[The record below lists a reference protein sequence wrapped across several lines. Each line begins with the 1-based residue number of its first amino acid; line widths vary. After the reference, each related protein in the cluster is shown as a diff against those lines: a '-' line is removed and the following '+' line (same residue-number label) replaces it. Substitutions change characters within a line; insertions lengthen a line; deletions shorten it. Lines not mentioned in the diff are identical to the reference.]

1 VALSFSVFLPSY
13 SAEADT
19 TYGVT
24 NNAINDGLTWSPVD
38 VLPDFSSPNVS
49 LQVNGV
55 TYYYV
60 MSKDPTSDAT
70 VYVRNE
76 DAVNG
81 GYVFEEVDDWSGL
94 PGNSILKNF
103 RFAGIPG
110 EQWGEGSIT
119 VDGDGTV
126 SDASVIYLY
135 KMDITEPDII
145 CTNPIISPEC
155 PGFLDALYKYLEG
168 LEYVDPEDEFYE
180 YWVEIQEDREVETEK
195 DEIEVVE
202 ENEEDNL
209 EKSLKTDPDVGG
221 FIDGFVQQGLLEQ
234 LANDPLIQP
243 YYVVEYPETIVLQD
257 TLQLEDTVL
266 PDNNRAMRQLANDAK
281 HYSMV
286 RSQYDREN
294 ITGE

>member
-1 VALSFSVFLPSY
+1 MALSFSVFLPYY

-24 NNAINDGLTWSPVD
+24 NNAVNDGLTWSPVD

-103 RFAGIPG
+103 RFTGIPG
-110 EQWGEGSIT
+110 EQWGDGSIT
-119 VDGDGTV
+119 VEGDGTV
-126 SDASVIYLY
+126 TDASVIYLY
-135 KMDITEPDII
+135 RMDVDETDII
-145 CTNPIISPEC
+145 CTNPLADPNC
-155 PGFLDALYKYLEG
+155 PGFLDAVYKYVSSV
-168 LEYVDPEDEFYE
+168 EYIDPDDEFYE
-180 YWVEIQEDREVETEK
+180 FWLAIQEEREVEVKEE
-195 DEIEVVE
+195 EIII
-202 ENEEDNL
+202 EEDEEEETL
-209 EKSLKTDPDVGG
+209 ELVLRVDPKVGG
-221 FIDGFVQQGLLEQ
+221 LVNLDRQEEMLRKLNPEPFF
-234 LANDPLIQP
+234 QP
-243 YYVVEYPETIVLQD
+243 YYQVEYQELIEYPDKHVMQD
-257 TLQLEDTVL
+257 TLL
-266 PDNNRAMRQLANDAK
+266 PDNNRALRQLANEAK

-286 RSQYDREN
+286 RSQYDREQL
-294 ITGE
+294 TGE

>member
-1 VALSFSVFLPSY
+1 MALSFSVFLPSY
-13 SAEADT
+13 SAADT
-19 TYGVT
+19 VYGVT
-24 NNAINDGLTWSPVD
+24 NNAINGGLTWSPVD

-60 MSKDPTSDAT
+60 MSKDPAADAT

-76 DAVNG
+76 DAING

-103 RFAGIPG
+103 RFDGIPG
-110 EQWGEGSIT
+110 EQWGNGSIT

-135 KMDITEPDII
+135 RMDVDETNII
-145 CTNPIISPEC
+145 CTNPLADPNC

-180 YWVEIQEDREVETEK
+180 YWLEMQEGRQIENENEKVEIVEDE
-195 DEIEVVE
+195 
-202 ENEEDNL
+202 EEDL
-209 EKSLKTDPDVGG
+209 EKSMQTDPDVGG
-221 FIDGFVQQGLLEQ
+221 FIDGFIQQGLLQQ

-243 YYVVEYPETIVLQD
+243 YYEVDYPEVLVYED
-257 TLQLEDTVL
+257 TLQLEDTSL
-266 PDNNRAMRQLANDAK
+266 PDNNRALRQLASDAK

-286 RSQYDREN
+286 RSQYDREQL
-294 ITGE
+294 TGE

>member
-1 VALSFSVFLPSY
+1 MALSFSVFLPSY
-13 SAEADT
+13 SAADT
-19 TYGVT
+19 VYGVT
-24 NNAINDGLTWSPVD
+24 NNAVNDGLTWSPVN

-60 MSKDPTSDAT
+60 MSKDPAADAT

-76 DAVNG
+76 DAING

-103 RFAGIPG
+103 RFDGIPG
-110 EQWGEGSIT
+110 EQWGNGSIT

-135 KMDITEPDII
+135 RMDVDETNII
-145 CTNPIISPEC
+145 CTNPLADPNC

-180 YWVEIQEDREVETEK
+180 YWLEMQEGRQIENENEKVEIVEDE
-195 DEIEVVE
+195 
-202 ENEEDNL
+202 EEDL
-209 EKSLKTDPDVGG
+209 EKSMQTDPDVGG
-221 FIDGFVQQGLLEQ
+221 FIDGFIQQGLLQQ

-243 YYVVEYPETIVLQD
+243 YYEVDYPEVLVYED

-266 PDNNRAMRQLANDAK
+266 PDNNRALRQLASDAK

-286 RSQYDREN
+286 RSQYDREQL
-294 ITGE
+294 TGE

>member
-13 SAEADT
+13 SAADT
-19 TYGVT
+19 VYGVT
-24 NNAINDGLTWSPVD
+24 NNAVNDGLTWSPVD

-60 MSKDPTSDAT
+60 MSKDPAADAT

-76 DAVNG
+76 DAING

-103 RFAGIPG
+103 RFDGIPG
-110 EQWGEGSIT
+110 EQWGNGSIT

-135 KMDITEPDII
+135 RMDVDETNII
-145 CTNPIISPEC
+145 CTNPLADPNC

-180 YWVEIQEDREVETEK
+180 YWLEMQEGRQIENENEKVEIVEDE
-195 DEIEVVE
+195 
-202 ENEEDNL
+202 EEDL
-209 EKSLKTDPDVGG
+209 EKSMQTDPDVGG
-221 FIDGFVQQGLLEQ
+221 FIDGFIQQGLLQQ

-243 YYVVEYPETIVLQD
+243 YYEVDYPEVLVYED
-257 TLQLEDTVL
+257 TLQLEDTSL
-266 PDNNRAMRQLANDAK
+266 PDNNRALRQLASDAK

-286 RSQYDREN
+286 RSQYDREQL
-294 ITGE
+294 TGE

>member
-1 VALSFSVFLPSY
+1 MALSFSVFLPSY
-13 SAEADT
+13 SAADT
-19 TYGVT
+19 VYGVT
-24 NNAINDGLTWSPVD
+24 NNAVNDGLTWSPVN

-60 MSKDPTSDAT
+60 MSKDPAADAT
-70 VYVRNE
+70 VYVRNK
-76 DAVNG
+76 DAING

-103 RFAGIPG
+103 RFDGIPG
-110 EQWGEGSIT
+110 EQWGNGSIT

-135 KMDITEPDII
+135 RMDVDETNII
-145 CTNPIISPEC
+145 CTNPLADPNC

-180 YWVEIQEDREVETEK
+180 YWVEMQEGRQ
-195 DEIEVVE
+195 I
-202 ENEEDNL
+202 ENEKVEIVEDEEEDL
-209 EKSLKTDPDVGG
+209 EKSMQTDPDVGG
-221 FIDGFVQQGLLEQ
+221 FIDGFAQQGVLEQ

-243 YYVVEYPETIVLQD
+243 YYVVDYPEVLVYED
-257 TLQLEDTVL
+257 TLQLEDTLL
-266 PDNNRAMRQLANDAK
+266 PDNNRALRQLAGDAK

-294 ITGE
+294 TTGE

>member
-1 VALSFSVFLPSY
+1 LFSVFLPSY
-13 SAEADT
+13 SAADT
-19 TYGVT
+19 VYGVT
-24 NNAINDGLTWSPVD
+24 NNAINGGLTWSPVD

-60 MSKDPTSDAT
+60 MSKDPAADAT

-76 DAVNG
+76 DAING

-103 RFAGIPG
+103 RFDGIPG
-110 EQWGEGSIT
+110 EQWGNGSIT

-135 KMDITEPDII
+135 RMDVDETNII
-145 CTNPIISPEC
+145 CTNPLADPNC

-180 YWVEIQEDREVETEK
+180 YWLEMQEGRQIENENEKVEIVEDE
-195 DEIEVVE
+195 
-202 ENEEDNL
+202 EEDL
-209 EKSLKTDPDVGG
+209 EKSMQTDPDIGG
-221 FIDGFVQQGLLEQ
+221 FIDGFIQQGLLQQ

-243 YYVVEYPETIVLQD
+243 YYEVDYPEVLVYED
-257 TLQLEDTVL
+257 TLQLEDTSL
-266 PDNNRAMRQLANDAK
+266 PDNNRALRQLASDAK

-286 RSQYDREN
+286 RSQYDREQL
-294 ITGE
+294 TGE

>member
-1 VALSFSVFLPSY
+1 MALLFSVFLPSY
-13 SAEADT
+13 SAADT

-60 MSKDPTSDAT
+60 MNKDPTSNAT

-76 DAVNG
+76 DAING

-94 PGNSILKNF
+94 PGNSILKKI

-119 VDGDGTV
+119 VDGDGSI

-135 KMDITEPDII
+135 RMDVTEPDII
-145 CTNPIISPEC
+145 CTNPLISPEC

-180 YWVEIQEDREVETEK
+180 YWVEMQEDREIENKDDKIEIVE
-195 DEIEVVE
+195 DE
-202 ENEEDNL
+202 EEDL
-209 EKSLKTDPDVGG
+209 EKSMQTDPDVGG
-221 FIDGFVQQGLLEQ
+221 FIDGFIQQGLIEQ

-243 YYVVEYPETIVLQD
+243 YYVVDYPEVLVYED
-257 TLQLEDTVL
+257 TLQIEDTVL
-266 PDNNRAMRQLANDAK
+266 PDNNRAMRQLASDAK

-294 ITGE
+294 TTGE

>member
-1 VALSFSVFLPSY
+1 MALLFSVFLPSY
-13 SAEADT
+13 SAADT
-19 TYGVT
+19 VYGVT
-24 NNAINDGLTWSPVD
+24 NNAINGGLTWSPVD

-60 MSKDPTSDAT
+60 MSKDPAADAT

-76 DAVNG
+76 DAING

-103 RFAGIPG
+103 RFDGIPG
-110 EQWGEGSIT
+110 EQWGNGSIT

-135 KMDITEPDII
+135 RMDVDETNII
-145 CTNPIISPEC
+145 CTNPLADPNC
-155 PGFLDALYKYLEG
+155 PGFLDAVYKYVSTI
-168 LEYVDPEDEFYE
+168 EYVDPEDEFYE
-180 YWVEIQEDREVETEK
+180 YWLEMQEGRQIENENEKVEIVEDE
-195 DEIEVVE
+195 
-202 ENEEDNL
+202 EEDL
-209 EKSLKTDPDVGG
+209 EKSMQTDPDVGG
-221 FIDGFVQQGLLEQ
+221 FIDGFIQQGLLQQ

-243 YYVVEYPETIVLQD
+243 YYEVDYPEVLVYED
-257 TLQLEDTVL
+257 TLQFEDTSL
-266 PDNNRAMRQLANDAK
+266 PDNNRALRQLASDAK

-286 RSQYDREN
+286 RSQYDREQL
-294 ITGE
+294 TGE

>member
-1 VALSFSVFLPSY
+1 MALSFSVFLPSY
-13 SAEADT
+13 SAADT
-19 TYGVT
+19 VYGVT
-24 NNAINDGLTWSPVD
+24 NNAVNDGLTWSPVN

-60 MSKDPTSDAT
+60 MSKDPAADAT

-76 DAVNG
+76 DAING

-103 RFAGIPG
+103 RFDGIPG
-110 EQWGEGSIT
+110 EQWGNGSIT

-135 KMDITEPDII
+135 RMDVDETNII
-145 CTNPIISPEC
+145 CTNPLADPNC

-180 YWVEIQEDREVETEK
+180 YWLEMQEGRQIENENEKVEIVEDE
-195 DEIEVVE
+195 
-202 ENEEDNL
+202 EEDL
-209 EKSLKTDPDVGG
+209 EKSMQTDPDVGG
-221 FIDGFVQQGLLEQ
+221 FIDGFIQQGLLQQ

-243 YYVVEYPETIVLQD
+243 YYEVDYPEVLVYED
-257 TLQLEDTVL
+257 TLQLEDTSL
-266 PDNNRAMRQLANDAK
+266 PDNNRALRQLASDAK

-286 RSQYDREN
+286 RSQYDREQL
-294 ITGE
+294 TGE

>member
-1 VALSFSVFLPSY
+1 LPSY

-60 MSKDPTSDAT
+60 MSKDPTSDAS

-119 VDGDGTV
+119 VDGNGTV
-126 SDASVIYLY
+126 SDASVI
-135 KMDITEPDII
+135 
-145 CTNPIISPEC
+145 
-155 PGFLDALYKYLEG
+155 
-168 LEYVDPEDEFYE
+168 
-180 YWVEIQEDREVETEK
+180 
-195 DEIEVVE
+195 
-202 ENEEDNL
+202 
-209 EKSLKTDPDVGG
+209 
-221 FIDGFVQQGLLEQ
+221 
-234 LANDPLIQP
+234 
-243 YYVVEYPETIVLQD
+243 
-257 TLQLEDTVL
+257 
-266 PDNNRAMRQLANDAK
+266 
-281 HYSMV
+281 
-286 RSQYDREN
+286 
-294 ITGE
+294 

>member
-1 VALSFSVFLPSY
+1 MALSFSVFLPSY
-13 SAEADT
+13 SAADT
-19 TYGVT
+19 VYGVT
-24 NNAINDGLTWSPVD
+24 NNAVNDGLTWSPVN

-60 MSKDPTSDAT
+60 MSKDPAADAT

-76 DAVNG
+76 DAING

-103 RFAGIPG
+103 RFDGIPG
-110 EQWGEGSIT
+110 EQWGNGSIT

-135 KMDITEPDII
+135 RMDVDETNII
-145 CTNPIISPEC
+145 CTNPLADPNC
-155 PGFLDALYKYLEG
+155 PGFLDALYIYLEG

-180 YWVEIQEDREVETEK
+180 YWLEMQEGRQIENENEKVEIVEDE
-195 DEIEVVE
+195 
-202 ENEEDNL
+202 EEDL
-209 EKSLKTDPDVGG
+209 EKSMQTDPDVGG
-221 FIDGFVQQGLLEQ
+221 FIDGFIQQGLLQQ

-243 YYVVEYPETIVLQD
+243 YYEVDYPEVLVYED
-257 TLQLEDTVL
+257 TLQLEDTSL
-266 PDNNRAMRQLANDAK
+266 PDNNRALRQLASDAK

-286 RSQYDREN
+286 RSQYDREQL
-294 ITGE
+294 TGE

>member
-1 VALSFSVFLPSY
+1 
-13 SAEADT
+13 
-19 TYGVT
+19 
-24 NNAINDGLTWSPVD
+24 
-38 VLPDFSSPNVS
+38 
-49 LQVNGV
+49 
-55 TYYYV
+55 
-60 MSKDPTSDAT
+60 MSKDPASDAV

-76 DAVNG
+76 DLVNG
-81 GYVFEEVDDWSGL
+81 GYIFEEVDNWSGL

-103 RFAGIPG
+103 RFAGTPA
-110 EQWGEGSIT
+110 EQWGDGSIT

-135 KMDITEPDII
+135 RMDVTEPSII
-145 CTNPIISPEC
+145 CTNPLTSPEC

-168 LEYVDPEDEFYE
+168 LEYLDPEDDFYD
-180 YWVEIQEDREVETEK
+180 YWLEIQEER
-195 DEIEVVE
+195 EIEPE
-202 ENEEDNL
+202 EEIIVAEEDEDDL

-221 FIDGFVQQGLLEQ
+221 FIDGFIQQGLLER
-234 LANDPLIQP
+234 LSNDPLIQP
-243 YYVVEYPETIVLQD
+243 YYEVDYPEVLVYED

-294 ITGE
+294 TTGE

>member
-1 VALSFSVFLPSY
+1 MALSYLVFLPSY
-13 SAEADT
+13 SAADT

-60 MSKDPTSDAT
+60 MTKDPTSNAT

-76 DAVNG
+76 DLVNG
-81 GYVFEEVDDWSGL
+81 GYIFEEVDDWSGL

-103 RFAGIPG
+103 RCAGIPG

-119 VDGDGTV
+119 VDGDGSI

-135 KMDITEPDII
+135 RMDVTEPDII

-180 YWVEIQEDREVETEK
+180 YWVEMQESREIEKENEEVEIT
-195 DEIEVVE
+195 E
-202 ENEEDNL
+202 ENEEDL
-209 EKSLKTDPDVGG
+209 EKSMQTDPNVGG
-221 FIDGFVQQGLLEQ
+221 FVDGFIQQGLLEQ

-266 PDNNRAMRQLANDAK
+266 PDNNRAMRQLASDAK

-294 ITGE
+294 TTGE

>member
-1 VALSFSVFLPSY
+1 MALLFSVFLPSY
-13 SAEADT
+13 SAADT
-19 TYGVT
+19 VYGVT
-24 NNAINDGLTWSPVD
+24 NNAANDGLTWSPVD

-60 MSKDPTSDAT
+60 MTKDPTSDAS

-81 GYVFEEVDDWSGL
+81 GYIFEEVDDWSGL

-103 RFAGIPG
+103 RFPGIPG
-110 EQWGEGSIT
+110 EQWGDGSIT
-119 VDGDGTV
+119 VDGDGTI

-135 KMDITEPDII
+135 RMDVDETNII
-145 CTNPIISPEC
+145 CTNPLADPNC

-180 YWVEIQEDREVETEK
+180 YWLEMQEGR
-195 DEIEVVE
+195 EIENKDDKIEIVE
-202 ENEEDNL
+202 DEEEDL
-209 EKSLKTDPDVGG
+209 EESMQTDPDVGG
-221 FIDGFVQQGLLEQ
+221 FIDGFIQKGVLEQ

-243 YYVVEYPETIVLQD
+243 YYGVDYPEVLVYED
-257 TLQLEDTVL
+257 ALQLEDTLL
-266 PDNNRAMRQLANDAK
+266 PDNNRAMRQLASDAK

-294 ITGE
+294 TTGE

>member
-1 VALSFSVFLPSY
+1 VALLFSVFLPSY
-13 SAEADT
+13 SAADT
-19 TYGVT
+19 VYGVT
-24 NNAINDGLTWSPVD
+24 NNAVNDGLTWSPVD
-38 VLPDFSSPNVS
+38 VLPDFSSPSVS

-60 MSKDPTSDAT
+60 MSKDPASDAT
-70 VYVRNE
+70 VYIRNE
-76 DAVNG
+76 DAING

-103 RFAGIPG
+103 RFTGIPG
-110 EQWGEGSIT
+110 EQWGNGSIT

-135 KMDITEPDII
+135 RMDIDETNII
-145 CTNPIISPEC
+145 CTNPLADPNC

-180 YWVEIQEDREVETEK
+180 YWLEMQEGRQIENEKVEIVEDE
-195 DEIEVVE
+195 
-202 ENEEDNL
+202 EEDL
-209 EKSLKTDPDVGG
+209 EKSMQTDPDVGG
-221 FIDGFVQQGLLEQ
+221 FIDGFAQQGVLEQ

-243 YYVVEYPETIVLQD
+243 YYVVDYPEVLVYED
-257 TLQLEDTVL
+257 TLQLEDTSL
-266 PDNNRAMRQLANDAK
+266 PDNNRALRQLASDAK

-294 ITGE
+294 TTGE

>member
-1 VALSFSVFLPSY
+1 MALLFSVFLPSY
-13 SAEADT
+13 SAADT
-19 TYGVT
+19 VYGVT
-24 NNAINDGLTWSPVD
+24 NNAVNDGLSWSPVD
-38 VLPDFSSPNVS
+38 VLPDFSSPSVS

-60 MSKDPTSDAT
+60 MSKDPASDAT
-70 VYVRNE
+70 VYIRND
-76 DAVNG
+76 DAING

-103 RFAGIPG
+103 RFDGIPG
-110 EQWGEGSIT
+110 EQWGNGSIT

-135 KMDITEPDII
+135 RMDIDETNII
-145 CTNPIISPEC
+145 CTNPLADPNC

-180 YWVEIQEDREVETEK
+180 YWVEMQEGRQIENEKVE
-195 DEIEVVE
+195 IV
-202 ENEEDNL
+202 ENEEEDL
-209 EKSLKTDPDVGG
+209 EKSMQTDPDVGG
-221 FIDGFVQQGLLEQ
+221 FIDGFAQQGVLER

-243 YYVVEYPETIVLQD
+243 YYVVDYPEVLVYED
-257 TLQLEDTVL
+257 TLQLEDTSL
-266 PDNNRAMRQLANDAK
+266 PDNNRALRQLASDAK

-294 ITGE
+294 TTGE

>member
-13 SAEADT
+13 SAADT

-60 MSKDPTSDAT
+60 MTKDPTSDAT

-76 DAVNG
+76 DAING
-81 GYVFEEVDDWSGL
+81 GYIFEEVDDWSGL

-103 RFAGIPG
+103 RFTGIPG

-135 KMDITEPDII
+135 KMDVTEPDII

-155 PGFLDALYKYLEG
+155 PGFLDAVYKYVSSI
-168 LEYVDPEDEFYE
+168 EYMEPDDEFYE
-180 YWVEIQEDREVETEK
+180 YWLAIQEEREIEVED
-195 DEIEVVE
+195 DEIEIVE
-202 ENEEDNL
+202 EEDDGEL
-209 EKSLKTDPDVGG
+209 EKRLRVDPNVGG
-221 FIDGFVQQGLLEQ
+221 LIDITRQEETLTK
-234 LANDPLIQP
+234 LANEPLFEP
-243 YYVVEYPETIVLQD
+243 YIEVEYPETIVLQD

-266 PDNNRAMRQLANDAK
+266 PDNNRALRQLANDAK

>member
-1 VALSFSVFLPSY
+1 
-13 SAEADT
+13 
-19 TYGVT
+19 
-24 NNAINDGLTWSPVD
+24 
-38 VLPDFSSPNVS
+38 
-49 LQVNGV
+49 
-55 TYYYV
+55 
-60 MSKDPTSDAT
+60 MSKDPASDAT

-76 DAVNG
+76 DAING

-103 RFAGIPG
+103 RFTGIPG
-110 EQWGEGSIT
+110 EQWGDGSIT
-119 VDGDGTV
+119 VEGDGTV

-135 KMDITEPDII
+135 RMDVDETNII
-145 CTNPIISPEC
+145 CTNPLADPNC
-155 PGFLDALYKYLEG
+155 PGFLDALYKYLDG
-168 LEYVDPEDEFYE
+168 LEYVDPDDEFYD
-180 YWVEIQEDREVETEK
+180 YWVEMQESREIENENEEVEIT
-195 DEIEVVE
+195 E
-202 ENEEDNL
+202 ENEEDL
-209 EKSLKTDPDVGG
+209 EKSMQTDPNVGG
-221 FIDGFVQQGLLEQ
+221 FIDGFIQQGLLEQ

-266 PDNNRAMRQLANDAK
+266 PDNNRAMRQLASDAK

>member
-1 VALSFSVFLPSY
+1 VALSFSVFLPYY

-24 NNAINDGLTWSPVD
+24 NNAINGGLTWSPVD

-60 MSKDPTSDAT
+60 MSKDPAADAT

-76 DAVNG
+76 DAING

-103 RFAGIPG
+103 RFDGIPG
-110 EQWGEGSIT
+110 EQWGNGSIT

-135 KMDITEPDII
+135 RMDVDETNII
-145 CTNPIISPEC
+145 CTNPLADPNC

-180 YWVEIQEDREVETEK
+180 YWLEMQEGRQIENENEKVEIVEDE
-195 DEIEVVE
+195 
-202 ENEEDNL
+202 EEDL
-209 EKSLKTDPDVGG
+209 EKSMQTDPDVGG
-221 FIDGFVQQGLLEQ
+221 FIDGFIQQGLLQQ

-243 YYVVEYPETIVLQD
+243 YYEVDYPEVLVYED

-266 PDNNRAMRQLANDAK
+266 PDNNRALRQLASDAK

-286 RSQYDREN
+286 RSQYDREQL
-294 ITGE
+294 TGE

>member
-1 VALSFSVFLPSY
+1 MALLFSVFLPSY
-13 SAEADT
+13 SAADT

-60 MSKDPTSDAT
+60 MTKDPTSNAT

-76 DAVNG
+76 DAING

-119 VDGDGTV
+119 VDGDGSI

-135 KMDITEPDII
+135 RMDVTEPDII
-145 CTNPIISPEC
+145 CTNPLISPEC

-168 LEYVDPEDEFYE
+168 LEYVDPEDEFYD
-180 YWVEIQEDREVETEK
+180 YWVEMQEDREIENKDDKIEIVE
-195 DEIEVVE
+195 DE
-202 ENEEDNL
+202 EEDL
-209 EKSLKTDPDVGG
+209 EKSMQTDPNVGG
-221 FIDGFVQQGLLEQ
+221 FVDGFIQQGLIEQ

-243 YYVVEYPETIVLQD
+243 YYTVDYPEVLVYED
-257 TLQLEDTVL
+257 TLQIEDTVL
-266 PDNNRAMRQLANDAK
+266 PDNNRAMRQLASDAK

-294 ITGE
+294 TTGE

>member
-1 VALSFSVFLPSY
+1 MALSFSVFLPYY

-24 NNAINDGLTWSPVD
+24 NNAVNDGLTWSPVD

-103 RFAGIPG
+103 RFTGIPG
-110 EQWGEGSIT
+110 EQWGDGSIT
-119 VDGDGTV
+119 VEGDGTV
-126 SDASVIYLY
+126 TDASVIYLY
-135 KMDITEPDII
+135 RMDVDETDII
-145 CTNPIISPEC
+145 CTNPLADPNC
-155 PGFLDALYKYLEG
+155 PGFLDAVYKYVSSVEYLEP
-168 LEYVDPEDEFYE
+168 DDEFYE
-180 YWVEIQEDREVETEK
+180 FWLAIQEEREVEVKEE
-195 DEIEVVE
+195 EIII
-202 ENEEDNL
+202 EEDEEEETL
-209 EKSLKTDPDVGG
+209 ELVLRVDPKVGG
-221 FIDGFVQQGLLEQ
+221 LVNLDRQEEMLRKLNPEPFF
-234 LANDPLIQP
+234 QP
-243 YYVVEYPETIVLQD
+243 YYQVEYQELIEYPDKHVMQD
-257 TLQLEDTVL
+257 TLL
-266 PDNNRAMRQLANDAK
+266 PDNNRALRQLANEAK

-286 RSQYDREN
+286 RSQYDREQL
-294 ITGE
+294 TGE

>member
-1 VALSFSVFLPSY
+1 MALSFSVFLPSY

-70 VYVRNE
+70 VYIRNR
-76 DAVNG
+76 DAING

-94 PGNSILKNF
+94 PGNSILRNF
-103 RFAGIPG
+103 RFDGIPG
-110 EQWGEGSIT
+110 EQWGDGSIT
-119 VDGDGTV
+119 VEGDGTV

-135 KMDITEPDII
+135 RMDVDETDII
-145 CTNPIISPEC
+145 CTNPLADPNC
-155 PGFLDALYKYLEG
+155 PGFLDAVYKYVSSI
-168 LEYVDPEDEFYE
+168 EYMEPDDEFYE
-180 YWVEIQEDREVETEK
+180 YWLALQEEREVEVE
-195 DEIEVVE
+195 EEPIEVVE
-202 ENEEDNL
+202 EEDDGEL
-209 EKSLKTDPDVGG
+209 EKRLRVDPKVGG
-221 FIDGFVQQGLLEQ
+221 LVDAQRQEEILKQ
-234 LANDPLIQP
+234 LNPEPFFEP
-243 YYVVEYPETIVLQD
+243 YYKVEYQELIDYPDKHVMQ
-257 TLQLEDTVL
+257 DTVL
-266 PDNNRAMRQLANDAK
+266 PDNNRALRQMANDAT

-286 RSQYDREN
+286 RSQYDREKT
-294 ITGE
+294 TGE

>member
-13 SAEADT
+13 SAADT
-19 TYGVT
+19 VYGVT
-24 NNAINDGLTWSPVD
+24 NNAVNDGLTWSPVN

-60 MSKDPTSDAT
+60 MSKDPAADAT

-76 DAVNG
+76 DAING

-103 RFAGIPG
+103 RFDGIPG
-110 EQWGEGSIT
+110 EQWGNGSIT

-135 KMDITEPDII
+135 RMDVDETNII
-145 CTNPIISPEC
+145 CTNPLADPNC

-180 YWVEIQEDREVETEK
+180 YWLEMQEGRQIENENEKVEIVEDE
-195 DEIEVVE
+195 
-202 ENEEDNL
+202 EEDL
-209 EKSLKTDPDVGG
+209 EKSMQTDPDVGG
-221 FIDGFVQQGLLEQ
+221 FIDGFIQQGLLQQ

-243 YYVVEYPETIVLQD
+243 YYEVDYPEVLVYED
-257 TLQLEDTVL
+257 TLQLEDTSL
-266 PDNNRAMRQLANDAK
+266 PDNNRALRQLASDAK

-286 RSQYDREN
+286 RSQYDREQL
-294 ITGE
+294 TGE

>member
-1 VALSFSVFLPSY
+1 VALLFSVFLPSY
-13 SAEADT
+13 SAADT
-19 TYGVT
+19 VYGVT
-24 NNAINDGLTWSPVD
+24 NNAINGGLTWSPVD

-60 MSKDPTSDAT
+60 MSKDPAADAT

-76 DAVNG
+76 DAING

-103 RFAGIPG
+103 RFDGIPG
-110 EQWGEGSIT
+110 EQWGNGSIT

-135 KMDITEPDII
+135 RMDVDETNII
-145 CTNPIISPEC
+145 CTNPLADPNC

-180 YWVEIQEDREVETEK
+180 YWLEMQEGRQIENENEKVEIVEDE
-195 DEIEVVE
+195 
-202 ENEEDNL
+202 EEDL
-209 EKSLKTDPDVGG
+209 EKSMQTDPDVGG
-221 FIDGFVQQGLLEQ
+221 FIDGFIQQGLLQQ

-243 YYVVEYPETIVLQD
+243 YYEVDYPEVLVYED
-257 TLQLEDTVL
+257 TLQLEDTSL
-266 PDNNRAMRQLANDAK
+266 PDNNRALRQLASDAK

-286 RSQYDREN
+286 RSQYDREQL
-294 ITGE
+294 TGE

>member
-1 VALSFSVFLPSY
+1 
-13 SAEADT
+13 
-19 TYGVT
+19 
-24 NNAINDGLTWSPVD
+24 
-38 VLPDFSSPNVS
+38 
-49 LQVNGV
+49 
-55 TYYYV
+55 

-119 VDGDGTV
+119 VDGNGTV

-135 KMDITEPDII
+135 KMDVTEPDII

-221 FIDGFVQQGLLEQ
+221 FIDGFVQQGLLKQ

-294 ITGE
+294 TTGE

>member
-1 VALSFSVFLPSY
+1 MALSFSVFLPYY

-24 NNAINDGLTWSPVD
+24 NNAVNDGLTWSPVD

-103 RFAGIPG
+103 RFTGIPG
-110 EQWGEGSIT
+110 EQWGDGSIT
-119 VDGDGTV
+119 VEGDGTV
-126 SDASVIYLY
+126 TDASVIYLY
-135 KMDITEPDII
+135 RMDVDETDII
-145 CTNPIISPEC
+145 CTNPLADPNC
-155 PGFLDALYKYLEG
+155 PGFLDAVYKYVSSVEYLEP
-168 LEYVDPEDEFYE
+168 DDEFYE
-180 YWVEIQEDREVETEK
+180 FWLAIQEEREVEVKEE
-195 DEIEVVE
+195 EIIIE
-202 ENEEDNL
+202 EEEEEAL
-209 EKSLKTDPDVGG
+209 ELVLRVDPKVGG
-221 FIDGFVQQGLLEQ
+221 LVDLNRQEEMLRKLNPEPFF
-234 LANDPLIQP
+234 QP
-243 YYVVEYPETIVLQD
+243 YYQVEYQELIEYPDKHIMQD
-257 TLQLEDTVL
+257 TLL
-266 PDNNRAMRQLANDAK
+266 PDNNRALRQLASEAK

-286 RSQYDREN
+286 RSQYDREQL
-294 ITGE
+294 TGE

>member
-1 VALSFSVFLPSY
+1 MALLFSVFLPSY
-13 SAEADT
+13 SAADT
-19 TYGVT
+19 VYGVT
-24 NNAINDGLTWSPVD
+24 NNAVNDGLTWSPVD
-38 VLPDFSSPNVS
+38 ILPDFSSPSVS

-60 MSKDPTSDAT
+60 MSKDPASDAT
-70 VYVRNE
+70 VYIRNE
-76 DAVNG
+76 DAING

-103 RFAGIPG
+103 RFDGIPG
-110 EQWGEGSIT
+110 EQWGNGSIT

-135 KMDITEPDII
+135 RMDIDETNII
-145 CTNPIISPEC
+145 CTNPLADPNC

-180 YWVEIQEDREVETEK
+180 YWVEMQEGRQ
-195 DEIEVVE
+195 I
-202 ENEEDNL
+202 ENEKVEIVEDEEEDL
-209 EKSLKTDPDVGG
+209 EKSMQTDPDVGG
-221 FIDGFVQQGLLEQ
+221 FIDGFAQQGVLEQ

-243 YYVVEYPETIVLQD
+243 YYVVDYPEVLVYED
-257 TLQLEDTVL
+257 TLQLEDTSL
-266 PDNNRAMRQLANDAK
+266 PDNNRALRQLAGDAK

-286 RSQYDREN
+286 RSQYDREQL
-294 ITGE
+294 TGE

>member
-1 VALSFSVFLPSY
+1 MALSYLVFLPSY
-13 SAEADT
+13 SAADT

-60 MSKDPTSDAT
+60 MTKDPTSNAT

-76 DAVNG
+76 DLVNG
-81 GYVFEEVDDWSGL
+81 GYIFEEVDDWSGL

-103 RFAGIPG
+103 RCAGIPG

-119 VDGDGTV
+119 VDGDGSI

-135 KMDITEPDII
+135 RMDVTEPDII

-168 LEYVDPEDEFYE
+168 LEYVDPEDEFYA
-180 YWVEIQEDREVETEK
+180 YWVEMQESREIEKENEEVEIT
-195 DEIEVVE
+195 E
-202 ENEEDNL
+202 ENEEDL
-209 EKSLKTDPDVGG
+209 EKSMQTDPNVGG
-221 FIDGFVQQGLLEQ
+221 FVDGFIQQGLLEQ

-266 PDNNRAMRQLANDAK
+266 PDNNRAMRQLASDAK

-294 ITGE
+294 TTGE

>member
-1 VALSFSVFLPSY
+1 MALSYLVFLPSY
-13 SAEADT
+13 SAADT

-60 MSKDPTSDAT
+60 MTKDPTTDAT
-70 VYVRNE
+70 VYIRNE
-76 DAVNG
+76 DAING

-103 RFAGIPG
+103 RFSGIPA

-119 VDGDGTV
+119 VDGDGMV

-135 KMDITEPDII
+135 RMDITEPDII

-180 YWVEIQEDREVETEK
+180 YWVEMQESR
-195 DEIEVVE
+195 EIENENKKVEITE
-202 ENEEDNL
+202 ENEEDL

-221 FIDGFVQQGLLEQ
+221 FIDGFAQQGVLER
-234 LANDPLIQP
+234 LSNDPLIQP
-243 YYVVEYPETIVLQD
+243 YYEVDYPEVLVYED

-266 PDNNRAMRQLANDAK
+266 PDNNRALRQLASDAK

-294 ITGE
+294 TTGE

>member
-1 VALSFSVFLPSY
+1 MALSYLVFLPSY
-13 SAEADT
+13 SAADT

-24 NNAINDGLTWSPVD
+24 NNAINGGLTWSPVN
-38 VLPDFSSPNVS
+38 VLPDFSSPNVT

-60 MSKDPTSDAT
+60 MTKDPASDAT

-76 DAVNG
+76 DLING

-103 RFAGIPG
+103 RFSGIPG
-110 EQWGEGSIT
+110 EQWGDGSIT

-135 KMDITEPDII
+135 RMDVDETNII
-145 CTNPIISPEC
+145 CTNPLISPEC
-155 PGFLDALYKYLEG
+155 PGFLDAVYKYLEG
-168 LEYVDPEDEFYE
+168 FEYVDPEDDFYE
-180 YWVEIQEDREVETEK
+180 YWLEMQESRETENE
-195 DEIEVVE
+195 EIEVEIVE
-202 ENEEDNL
+202 DEDEDDL

-221 FIDGFVQQGLLEQ
+221 FIDGFIQQGLLQQ

-243 YYVVEYPETIVLQD
+243 YYEVDYPEVLVYED

-266 PDNNRAMRQLANDAK
+266 PDNNRALRQLASDAK

-286 RSQYDREN
+286 RSQYDREQL
-294 ITGE
+294 TGE

>member
-13 SAEADT
+13 SAADT
-19 TYGVT
+19 VYGVT
-24 NNAINDGLTWSPVD
+24 NNAVNDGLTWSPVD
-38 VLPDFSSPNVS
+38 ILPDFSSPNVS

-70 VYVRNE
+70 VYIRNE
-76 DAVNG
+76 DAING

-103 RFAGIPG
+103 RFDGIPG
-110 EQWGEGSIT
+110 EQWGEGSIN
-119 VDGDGTV
+119 VEGDGTV

-135 KMDITEPDII
+135 RMDVNETDII
-145 CTNPIISPEC
+145 CTNPLISPEC
-155 PGFLDALYKYLEG
+155 PGFLDAVYKYLEG
-168 LEYVDPEDEFYE
+168 FEYVDPEDDFYE
-180 YWVEIQEDREVETEK
+180 YWLEMQESRETENE
-195 DEIEVVE
+195 EIEVEIVE
-202 ENEEDNL
+202 DEDEDDL

-221 FIDGFVQQGLLEQ
+221 FIDGFIQQGLLQQ

-243 YYVVEYPETIVLQD
+243 YYEVDYPEVLVYED
-257 TLQLEDTVL
+257 ILQLEDTVL
-266 PDNNRAMRQLANDAK
+266 PDNNRALRQLANDAK

-286 RSQYDREN
+286 RSQYDREET
-294 ITGE
+294 TGE

>member
-1 VALSFSVFLPSY
+1 MALSYLVFLPSY
-13 SAEADT
+13 SAADT

-60 MSKDPTSDAT
+60 MTKDPTSNAT

-76 DAVNG
+76 DLANG

-119 VDGDGTV
+119 VDGDGSI

-135 KMDITEPDII
+135 RMDVTEPDII
-145 CTNPIISPEC
+145 CTNPIISPES

-180 YWVEIQEDREVETEK
+180 YWVEMQESREIEKENEEVEIT
-195 DEIEVVE
+195 E
-202 ENEEDNL
+202 ENEEDL
-209 EKSLKTDPDVGG
+209 EKSMQTDPNVGG
-221 FIDGFVQQGLLEQ
+221 FVDGFIQQGLLEQ

-266 PDNNRAMRQLANDAK
+266 PDNNRAMRQLASDAK

-294 ITGE
+294 TTGE